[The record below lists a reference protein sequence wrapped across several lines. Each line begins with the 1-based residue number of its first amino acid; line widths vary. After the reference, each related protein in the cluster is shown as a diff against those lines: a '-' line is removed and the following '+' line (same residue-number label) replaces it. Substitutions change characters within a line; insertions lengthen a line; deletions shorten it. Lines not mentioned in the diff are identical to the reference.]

1 MAGSSVPPVS
11 LASPAE
17 IQSLVTRAGLMLN
30 PGQMADLVLAWR
42 QVAALIAEMP
52 RDRGFEDD
60 MALAFR
66 LPPPAP
72 TPPPTLLPHGEA
84 TDNPAPPRK
93 RAPPKTAAV
102 RTAGTRTTPRS

>member
-66 LPPPAP
+66 LPPPASAP
-72 TPPPTLLPHGEA
+72 TPSPHGEA
-84 TDNPAPPRK
+84 TDNPAPLRK

-102 RTAGTRTTPRS
+102 RTAGTRTTRRS